1 MNTKMVIRNSIE
13 QSPISMM
20 LTPIQFSKNII
31 YNHIYH
37 IIVIIYYNILQS
49 IYPINTLSHNPLNLV
64 LLIILHPNIQS
75 MSMLQMMLY
84 RLQILKSLLINR
96 YRIF

>member
-1 MNTKMVIRNSIE
+1 MVIRNSIE

-64 LLIILHPNIQS
+64 LLINLHPNIQS